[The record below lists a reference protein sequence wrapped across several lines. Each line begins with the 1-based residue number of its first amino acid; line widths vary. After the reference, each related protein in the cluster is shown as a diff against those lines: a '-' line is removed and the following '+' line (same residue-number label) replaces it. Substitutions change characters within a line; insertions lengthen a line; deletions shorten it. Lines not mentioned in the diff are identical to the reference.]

1 MTRCLRSVAGKAS
14 RGFRKRVVVNDPVAA
29 VAQPPHPSLSGGLSN
44 PGYMTSEVISLV
56 DEKENIVKL
65 LIVKVVVSTTCLLS
79 FNIG

>member
-1 MTRCLRSVAGKAS
+1 MTCCLRSVADKAS

-29 VAQPPHPSLSGGLSN
+29 VTRPPHPSLSGALSN
-44 PGYMTSEVISLV
+44 LGYRTSEVISLV